1 MSQSTV
7 HLTLAG
13 SQKSQVILMPLTIII
28 IIILIVINI
37 IILMPLPHQNRF
49 PKPKMWNLKAKF
61 KTSTYENLG
70 FRFSMVPTELSFR
83 NIKVI

>member
-28 IIILIVINI
+28 IIILIVILMPLTIINI
-37 IILMPLPHQNRF
+37 IVLMPLPHQNRF
-49 PKPKMWNLKAKF
+49 PT
-61 KTSTYENLG
+61 KTQDVEFEG
-70 FRFSMVPTELSFR
+70 
-83 NIKVI
+83 KVQNQHI